1 MLKLYRAALHLYPGE
16 FREES
21 ARELALVLRD
31 RLRDEPGLAGRAWI
45 WLHAF
50 TGILIEAPLEHLRVL
65 AEDTRYAVRLLSRER
80 GMALGAIVMLALGI
94 GAATL
99 VFSLANGVLLRPL
112 PFPEPHRLVAIDE
125 QNPADR
131 RYDGT
136 IPFPNFVDLRA
147 RARSFVDMGVYA
159 DGKTAIRG
167 ADGNE
172 PVVRAAVSEGFF
184 ATAGVHPVA
193 GRTFTE
199 EELRPQGPAVVVLSW
214 NLYERRFGSNR
225 RLSERRSR
233 PLTAATRSS
242 A

>member
-1 MLKLYRAALHLYPGE
+1 MLKIYRAFLRLYPGE
-16 FREES
+16 FRDEYG
-21 ARELALVLRD
+21 RELSLVLAD
-31 RLRDEPGLAGRAWI
+31 RLRDESSAVGRVFV
-45 WLHAF
+45 WLHALL
-50 TGILIEAPLEHLRVL
+50 GILIEAPIEHLRVL

-94 GAATL
+94 GSATL

-159 DGKTAIRG
+159 TGKTAIRRT
-167 ADGNE
+167 DGNE
-172 PVVRAAVSEGFF
+172 PVILAAVSEGFF
-184 ATAGVHPVA
+184 ATA
-193 GRTFTE
+193 
-199 EELRPQGPAVVVLSW
+199 
-214 NLYERRFGSNR
+214 
-225 RLSERRSR
+225 
-233 PLTAATRSS
+233 
-242 A
+242 